1 MSSEPSSPDAMV
13 QWYRDRIAEP
23 TTNDEVYGYWVF
35 VFGILLGILGILL
48 FLTSDVTTA
57 TTTGKAG
64 IALAAVSLVLLM
76 IGPVIRLPLQRAA
89 NLVSYAGGFVA
100 LLGVAGFMVAY
111 PGWRDSGLAVPVI
124 SLFAF
129 GLVLIAVGAA
139 LVPVIGGTR
148 RVPAAEGDATAAEP
162 AASTAAESDPATD
175 PDDPGETTAA
185 AATEEP
191 EPEPVAETAESK
203 ARFEVF
209 EDRGGKWRWRLR
221 HRNGNIIADSAQGY
235 SSRQKAEQGLESVR
249 TNAAGAAAVREEV
262 EVEPEE
268 EPADA
273 PYPPGES
280 QGTFEVYEDAAGEY
294 RWRLVHRNGNIVA
307 DGGEG
312 YADRD
317 AVEDAVERV
326 REYVGEAD
334 YLRVDPTAFEVY
346 RDAADEW
353 RWRLIHRN
361 GEILADGGE
370 GYASRTNA
378 QDGVERVRETAADR
392 DAFEVFED
400 AAGEYRWRLVASND
414 EIIADGG
421 QGFASERGA
430 RDSIERVREYV
441 DEATALD
448 YSDAAFEVFEDSAGE
463 FRWRLR
469 HENGQILGD
478 SGQGYASRTG
488 AIEGLRSVKRNAP
501 NADLTD
507 LQASDESDADASDD
521 ADDDEE

>member
-1 MSSEPSSPDAMV
+1 MV

-23 TTNDEVYGYWVF
+23 TTSDEVYGYWVF

-57 TTTGKAG
+57 TTPGKAG
-64 IALAAVSLVLLM
+64 IALAAISLVLLM
-76 IGPVIRLPLQRAA
+76 IGPVIRLPLQRTA
-89 NLVSYAGGFVA
+89 NLVSYAGGLVA
-100 LLGVAGFMVAY
+100 LLGVAGFLVAY

-124 SLFAF
+124 SVFAL
-129 GLVLIAVGAA
+129 GLVLVAVGAA
-139 LVPVIGGTR
+139 LIPVVGGTR
-148 RVPAAEGDATAAEP
+148 RVPEADAEAAVAEPDGFETAADSAEDAGTGATAA
-162 AASTAAESDPATD
+162 AAESDGE
-175 PDDPGETTAA
+175 PDA
-185 AATEEP
+185 
-191 EPEPVAETAESK
+191 EPVAEAPESK

-209 EDRGGKWRWRLR
+209 ADRGGKWRWRLR

-249 TNAAGAAAVREEV
+249 TNAPGAPAIREEV

-273 PYPPGES
+273 PYPSGES
-280 QGTFEVYEDAAGEY
+280 QGTFEVYEDAADEY

-317 AVEDAVERV
+317 AVEEAVERV
-326 REYVGEAD
+326 RGYVGDAD
-334 YLRVDPTAFEVY
+334 YLRIDPTAFEVY

-378 QDGVERVRETAADR
+378 QDGVERVRETAADE
-392 DAFEVFED
+392 DAFEIFED
-400 AAGEYRWRLVASND
+400 SAGEYRWRLVASND

-430 RDSIERVREYV
+430 RDSVERVREYA
-441 DEATALD
+441 DEASALD
-448 YSDAAFEVFEDSAGE
+448 YRDAAFEIFEDNAGE
-463 FRWRLR
+463 YRWRLR

-478 SGQGYASRTG
+478 SGEGYASRTG

-507 LQASDESDADASDD
+507 LDATGEAGEDSDG
-521 ADDDEE
+521 DEE

>member
-1 MSSEPSSPDAMV
+1 MSSERSSPDAMV

-23 TTNDEVYGYWVF
+23 TTSDEVYGYWVF

-57 TTTGKAG
+57 TTPGKAG
-64 IALAAVSLVLLM
+64 IALAAISLVLLM
-76 IGPVIRLPLQRAA
+76 IGPVIRLPLQRTA
-89 NLVSYAGGFVA
+89 NLISYAGGAVA
-100 LLGVAGFMVAY
+100 LLGVVGFLVAY
-111 PGWRDSGLAVPVI
+111 PGWRASGLAVPVI

-139 LVPVIGGTR
+139 LIPVIGGSR
-148 RVPAAEGDATAAEP
+148 RAPEADASVAEP
-162 AASTAAESDPATD
+162 TESDPAVETAED
-175 PDDPGETTAA
+175 PKGA
-185 AATEEP
+185 AATAEEP
-191 EPEPVAETAESK
+191 DAEPVAEPPESK

-209 EDRGGKWRWRLR
+209 ADRGGKWRWRLR

-249 TNAAGAAAVREEV
+249 TNAPGAAAVREEI

-312 YADRD
+312 YDDRD
-317 AVEDAVERV
+317 AVDDAVERV
-326 REYVGEAD
+326 REYVGPAD
-334 YLRVDPTAFEVY
+334 YLRIDPTAFEVY

-361 GEILADGGE
+361 GEILADGG
-370 GYASRTNA
+370 
-378 QDGVERVRETAADR
+378 
-392 DAFEVFED
+392 
-400 AAGEYRWRLVASND
+400 
-414 EIIADGG
+414 

-430 RDSIERVREYV
+430 RDSVGRVREYA
-441 DEATALD
+441 DEAGALD
-448 YSDAAFEVFEDSAGE
+448 YRDAAFEVFEDNAGE
-463 FRWRLR
+463 YRWRLR
-469 HENGQILGD
+469 HQNGQILGD
-478 SGQGYASRTG
+478 SGEGYASRTG
-488 AIEGLRSVKRNAP
+488 AIDGLRSVKRNAP
-501 NADLTD
+501 NAELDDL
-507 LQASDESDADASDD
+507 DAGDD
-521 ADDDEE
+521 ADTADGDADGDEE

>member
-1 MSSEPSSPDAMV
+1 MV

-23 TTNDEVYGYWVF
+23 TTSDEVYGYWVF

-57 TTTGKAG
+57 TTPGKAG
-64 IALAAVSLVLLM
+64 IALAAISLVLLM
-76 IGPVIRLPLQRAA
+76 IGPVIRLPLQRTA
-89 NLVSYAGGFVA
+89 NLISYAGGAVA
-100 LLGVAGFMVAY
+100 LLGVVGFLVAY
-111 PGWRDSGLAVPVI
+111 PGWRASGLAVPVI

-139 LVPVIGGTR
+139 LIPVIGGSR
-148 RVPAAEGDATAAEP
+148 RAPEADASVAEP
-162 AASTAAESDPATD
+162 TESDPAVETAED
-175 PDDPGETTAA
+175 PKGA
-185 AATEEP
+185 AATAEEP
-191 EPEPVAETAESK
+191 DAEPVAEPPESK

-209 EDRGGKWRWRLR
+209 ADRGGKWRWRLR

-249 TNAAGAAAVREEV
+249 TNAPGAAAVREEI

-312 YADRD
+312 YDDRD
-317 AVEDAVERV
+317 AVDDAVERV
-326 REYVGEAD
+326 REYVGPAD
-334 YLRVDPTAFEVY
+334 YLRIDPTAFEVY

-361 GEILADGGE
+361 GEILADGG
-370 GYASRTNA
+370 
-378 QDGVERVRETAADR
+378 
-392 DAFEVFED
+392 
-400 AAGEYRWRLVASND
+400 
-414 EIIADGG
+414 

-430 RDSIERVREYV
+430 RDSVGRVREYA
-441 DEATALD
+441 DEAGALD
-448 YSDAAFEVFEDSAGE
+448 YRDAAFEVFEDNAGE
-463 FRWRLR
+463 YRWRLR
-469 HENGQILGD
+469 HQNGQILGD
-478 SGQGYASRTG
+478 SGEGYASRTG
-488 AIEGLRSVKRNAP
+488 AIDGLRSVKRNAP
-501 NADLTD
+501 NAELDDL
-507 LQASDESDADASDD
+507 DAGDD
-521 ADDDEE
+521 ADTADGDADGDEE

>member
-1 MSSEPSSPDAMV
+1 MV
-13 QWYRDRIAEP
+13 RWYRDRIAEP

-57 TTTGKAG
+57 TTPGKAG
-64 IALAAVSLVLLM
+64 IALAAISLVLLT
-76 IGPVIRLPLQRAA
+76 IGPVIRLPLRRTA
-89 NLVSYAGGFVA
+89 NLISYAGGIVA
-100 LLGVAGFMVAY
+100 LLGVVGFLVTY
-111 PGWRDSGLAVPVI
+111 PGWRASGLAVPVI
-124 SLFAF
+124 SLFAL

-139 LVPVIGGTR
+139 LIPVIGGTR
-148 RVPAAEGDATAAEP
+148 RVPAADADTDAAVAEPDGPVAEADDAESIDAAE
-162 AASTAAESDPATD
+162 
-175 PDDPGETTAA
+175 
-185 AATEEP
+185 TEEP
-191 EPEPVAETAESK
+191 DAEPVAEPPESK

-209 EDRGGKWRWRLR
+209 ADRGGKWRWRLR

-249 TNAAGAAAVREEV
+249 TNAPGAPAIREEV

-280 QGTFEVYEDAAGEY
+280 QGAFEVYEDAAGEF

-312 YADRD
+312 YADRG

-326 REYVGEAD
+326 REYVDPAD
-334 YLRVDPTAFEVY
+334 YLRIDPTAFEVY

-378 QDGVERVRETAADR
+378 QDGIERVRETAADE
-392 DAFEVFED
+392 DAFEIFED

-430 RDSIERVREYV
+430 RDSVGRVREYA
-441 DEATALD
+441 DEAHALD
-448 YSDAAFEVFEDSAGE
+448 YDGATFEIFEDAAGE

-478 SGQGYASRTG
+478 SGEGYASRTG
-488 AIEGLRSVKRNAP
+488 AIDGLRSVKRNAP

-507 LQASDESDADASDD
+507 LDASDD
-521 ADDDEE
+521 EAGTDGDEE

>member
-1 MSSEPSSPDAMV
+1 MV
-13 QWYRDRIAEP
+13 QWYRNRIAEP

-35 VFGILLGILGILL
+35 VFGILLGVLGMLL

-57 TTTGKAG
+57 TTTGKSG
-64 IALAAVSLVLLM
+64 IALAAISLVLLM
-76 IGPVIRLPLQRAA
+76 IGPVIRLPLRRTA

-100 LLGVAGFMVAY
+100 LLGVAGFLVAY
-111 PGWRDSGLAVPVI
+111 PGWRSSGLAVPVI
-124 SLFAF
+124 SVFAL
-129 GLVLIAVGAA
+129 GLVLVAVGAA
-139 LVPVIGGTR
+139 LVPLVGGSR
-148 RVPAAEGDATAAEP
+148 RAPTTEADAAVADRDGDPGAETTDTAETVDTA
-162 AASTAAESDPATD
+162 AAESDTD
-175 PDDPGETTAA
+175 PDA
-185 AATEEP
+185 
-191 EPEPVAETAESK
+191 EPVAEPPKSK

-209 EDRGGKWRWRLR
+209 QDRGGKWRWRLR

-235 SSRQKAEQGLESVR
+235 SSRQKAEQGLASVR
-249 TNAAGAAAVREEV
+249 KNAPGADAVREEV

-280 QGTFEVYEDAAGEY
+280 QGTFEMYEDAAGEY

-312 YADRD
+312 YADHD
-317 AVEDAVERV
+317 AVDDAVERV
-326 REYVGEAD
+326 REQVGPAD
-334 YLRVDPTAFEVY
+334 YLRIDPTAFEVY

-378 QDGVERVRETAADR
+378 QDGIGRVRERAADEG
-392 DAFEVFED
+392 AFEVFED
-400 AAGEYRWRLVASND
+400 SAGEYRWRLVASND

-430 RDSIERVREYV
+430 RDSIGRVREYV
-441 DEATALD
+441 DEASALD
-448 YSDAAFEVFEDSAGE
+448 YRGAAFEIFEDSAGE
-463 FRWRLR
+463 YRWRLR
-469 HENGQILGD
+469 HQNGQILGD
-478 SGQGYASRTG
+478 SGEGYASRTG
-488 AIEGLRSVKRNAP
+488 AIDGLRSVKRNAP
-501 NADLTD
+501 NAGLDDL
-507 LQASDESDADASDD
+507 DAGDD
-521 ADDDEE
+521 ADSDGDEE